1 MLSHISDI
9 YKVNLQCVWYHV
21 FLKSYLT
28 HEDFPTLFIY
38 IHRAFT
44 LCYFFCAVKGFLIWK
59 DFSTLI
65 RFVRFLSSVTP
76 FMCSEVTGRNECL
89 PTLFTFIYLLRAL
102 FRLSSFIINVTFLVS
117 SKGWMMLVGF
127 SICSVIQWF
136 QINVF
141 LQIAY
146 WNKVE
151 VFFAWTNVFSFRET
165 LYHSTSGNHKKNII
179 NLLFYIY
186 CIYYDLQK

>member
-141 LQIAY
+141 LQTAY

-151 VFFAWTNVFSFRET
+151 VFSAWTNVFSFRET

>member
-21 FLKSYLT
+21 FLKSYLP

-38 IHRAFT
+38 IHRAFP

-65 RFVRFLSSVTP
+65 TLVGFLSSVTP
-76 FMCSEVTGRNECL
+76 FMCSEITGRNECL

-117 SKGWMMLVGF
+117 SKGWMIHEDF
-127 SICSVIQWF
+127 PTCSAFPWF
-136 QINVF
+136 YITSS
-141 LQIAY
+141 LHIGS

-151 VFFAWTNVFSFRET
+151 AFFRGINIFLFGVS
-165 LYHSTSGNHKKNII
+165 LCLGISVNHENTI
-179 NLLFYIY
+179 NDFFP
-186 CIYYDLQK
+186 